1 MKHKQILRPGDLAQF
16 SIEISPYRSPVLPS
30 QMSIKNFPLLCLQI
44 HERNGWLT
52 TADGLATVSQPTS
65 EGSDVI
71 INAID
76 LELPLDVYRT
86 LEDHPGGLHRRIS
99 VEQRI
104 NPRKGT
110 TIASFSAPAPLP
122 GGRHLVILFN
132 DDNLQ
137 IFPTRQCLHV
147 PMCECT
153 NVCHR

>member
-16 SIEISPYRSPVLPS
+16 STEISPYRLTTPPI

-52 TADGLATVSQPTS
+52 TADGSGWASQPTS

-71 INAID
+71 INALD
-76 LELPLDVYRT
+76 LKLPLDVYGT
-86 LEDHPGGLHRRIS
+86 LEDHPGGYRRRIS

-104 NPRKGT
+104 NARKGT
-110 TIASFSAPAPLP
+110 TIASFLAPSTE
-122 GGRHLVILFN
+122 GRHLVILFN

-137 IFPTRQCLHV
+137 IL
-147 PMCECT
+147 
-153 NVCHR
+153 